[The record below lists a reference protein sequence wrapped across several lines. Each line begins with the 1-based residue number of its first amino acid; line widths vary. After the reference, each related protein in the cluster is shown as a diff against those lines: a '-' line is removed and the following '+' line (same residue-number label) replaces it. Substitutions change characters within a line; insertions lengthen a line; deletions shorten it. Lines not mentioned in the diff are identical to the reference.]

1 MSEPGIYL
9 DHAAS
14 APVRREAREAM
25 LPFLEGHF
33 GNPSSIHRFGREARA
48 ALEEAR
54 ATLAIVIGA
63 APGEI
68 VFTRAGTEADSVA
81 ILGRARQLRG
91 APVVV
96 GATEH
101 KAVLASA
108 HAAEDEGARVI
119 VLPVDANGVVSLDAL
134 DGALAER
141 PAVVSVMWA
150 NNEVGTL
157 QPVAEIG
164 ARCRAAGVVFHSDAV
179 QALGKVP
186 VRADVVPVELLAF
199 SAHKVGGPK
208 GIGALYVRRGTHLKP
223 LLFGGGQERGLRPGT
238 EDVAGAVGFAAAARA
253 AEAEREGAMGRIGAL
268 RDRLEA
274 GLRERVPGLVVNAA
288 GAPRLPTVSNLSI
301 PGADPEALLMSLDLE
316 GIAASSGSACSSG
329 AVEPSHVLT
338 AMGIPA
344 ELAGPSVRFS
354 LGWGTTDAEID
365 RVLEIFPAIVE
376 RVRALAS

>member
-1 MSEPGIYL
+1 MTDAGIYL
-9 DHAAS
+9 DYAAS

-25 LPFLEGHF
+25 LPFLEGRF

-54 ATLAIVIGA
+54 ATLASVIGA

-68 VFTRAGTEADSVA
+68 VFTRAGTEADGVA

-91 APVVV
+91 APVAV

-119 VLPVDANGVVSLDAL
+119 VLPVDANGVVSLDAVEA
-134 DGALAER
+134 ALAER
-141 PAVVSVMWA
+141 PAVMSVMWA
-150 NNEVGTL
+150 NNEVGTV

-186 VRADVVPVELLAF
+186 VRADAVPVELLAF
-199 SAHKVGGPK
+199 SAHKLGGPK
-208 GIGALYVRRGTHLKP
+208 GIGALYVRRGTQLKP

-238 EDVAGAVGFAAAARA
+238 EDVAGAVGFAAAAHA
-253 AEAEREGAMGRIGAL
+253 AEAERERAMARIGAL
-268 RDRLEA
+268 RGRLEA
-274 GLRERVPGLVVNAA
+274 GLRERIPGLVVNAA
-288 GAPRLPTVSNLSI
+288 GAERLPTVSNVSL
-301 PGADPEALLMSLDLE
+301 PGADPEAMLMSLDLE

-365 RVLEIFPAIVE
+365 RVLDVFPSVVE
-376 RVRALAS
+376 RVRTLAS